1 MFFGRKSPRRNDGSP
16 RINEELVL
24 AAQRE
29 QANQAKMR
37 PRVSAGAAGALT
49 APPAAEFE
57 LAQLSD
63 GDVNVKILIDQIILV
78 AQNNNDKSKLLSQ
91 IVDQMLQDFK
101 KNIDTLEQSKTEAD
115 KKTELA
121 VLATNQLRDE

>member
-1 MFFGRKSPRRNDGSP
+1 
-16 RINEELVL
+16 
-24 AAQRE
+24 
-29 QANQAKMR
+29 MR
-37 PRVSAGAAGALT
+37 PPVSAGAAGALT
-49 APPAAEFE
+49 APPGAEFE

-63 GDVNVKILIDQIILV
+63 GDVNVKILIDQIIEV

-115 KKTELA
+115 KKTDLA
-121 VLATNQLRDE
+121 VLATKQLRDEKSRLETDKQAEIATSLNNYKKMLRTLPENKKI